1 MINACAV
8 RVLLGVLAWARS
20 SRLLFS
26 FYPADAQSLFVVLHT
41 GNLYGNMSATLPG
54 QTIHPTQMYHQMQAS
69 DIHHE
74 HTNSAVDSLTDSFGN
89 INLRNAALIG
99 QAKAGGAPMSMTD
112 VNMGNMMGT
121 QTGGLQLVQLS
132 DGTFMYPGSNNNV
145 QGNYHPYSH
154 AYNLAATQ
162 PSQYQQAAYHGMAH
176 AGISN
181 GPHTPRNSAWIPN
194 QSMQQVP
201 ELVAPRRSSWSSNEE
216 QSPQTPLDVYQQSV
230 MISGQSP
237 STWNT
242 TPSPMQTQ
250 FQFAKA
256 PNGEYVV
263 KDFWALTQQAPAIPA
278 PIPAI
283 HSGQDGGRGSL
294 DKILDNRNGT
304 TNVYIRGLQPNTTDA
319 MLEGYGRRFGAIASQ
334 KAIIEM
340 STNACKG

>member
-1 MINACAV
+1 
-8 RVLLGVLAWARS
+8 
-20 SRLLFS
+20 
-26 FYPADAQSLFVVLHT
+26 
-41 GNLYGNMSATLPG
+41 MSATLPG
-54 QTIHPTQMYHQMQAS
+54 QTIHPNQMYHQMQAP

-74 HTNSAVDSLTDSFGN
+74 HNNPAVDSLTDSFGN
-89 INLRNAALIG
+89 FNLRTATLMS
-99 QAKAGGAPMSMTD
+99 QAKAGGAPVAMND
-112 VNMGNMMGT
+112 VNVNPMMGT
-121 QTGGLQLVQLS
+121 QASGLQLMQLP
-132 DGTFMYPGSNNNV
+132 DGTFMYSGSNNNT
-145 QGNYHPYSH
+145 QGNYHPYPN
-154 AYNLAATQ
+154 AYNMGSTQ
-162 PSQYQQAAYHGMAH
+162 SSQYQQAAYP
-176 AGISN
+176 GISN
-181 GPHTPRNSAWIPN
+181 GPHTPRNNAWLPS
-194 QSMQQVP
+194 QGMQQVP

-230 MISGQSP
+230 LVSGQSP

-263 KDFWALTQQAPAIPA
+263 KDFWALTQQAPAIP
-278 PIPAI
+278 PPVPAI

-340 STNACKG
+340 STNACKGSVKAGFCLRGITNQI

>member
-1 MINACAV
+1 VAV
-8 RVLLGVLAWARS
+8 S
-20 SRLLFS
+20 SFRLS
-26 FYPADAQSLFVVLHT
+26 DVQGLFVVLHI
-41 GNLYGNMSATLPG
+41 GNLYGNMSATLPS
-54 QTIHPTQMYHQMQAS
+54 QTVHPSQMYHQMQTS

-74 HTNSAVDSLTDSFGN
+74 HNNTAVDGLADSFGN
-89 INLRNAALIG
+89 INLRNAHMMS
-99 QAKAGGAPMSMTD
+99 QAKAGVAPMND
-112 VNMGNMMGT
+112 VNVSNIMGT
-121 QTGGLQLVQLS
+121 QTGGLQLMQLP
-132 DGTFMYPGSNNNV
+132 DGTFMYSGSNNNV
-145 QGNYHPYSH
+145 QGNYYPHPN
-154 AYNLAATQ
+154 AYNVATTQ
-162 PSQYQQAAYHGMAH
+162 PSQYQQAAYQGMAQ

-181 GPHTPRNSAWIPN
+181 GPHTPRNNAWVPPQGI
-194 QSMQQVP
+194 QQIP
-201 ELVAPRRSSWSSNEE
+201 ELIGPRRSSWSSNEE
-216 QSPQTPLDVYQQSV
+216 QSPQTPLDAYQQSV

-278 PIPAI
+278 PVPAI

-340 STNACKG
+340 STNACKGFVISRTVLLYAKST